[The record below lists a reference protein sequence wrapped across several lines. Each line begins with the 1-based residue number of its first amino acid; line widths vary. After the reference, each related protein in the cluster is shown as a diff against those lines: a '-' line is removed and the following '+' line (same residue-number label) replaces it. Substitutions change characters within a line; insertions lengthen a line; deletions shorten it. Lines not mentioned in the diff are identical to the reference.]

1 MAKVKRTRPAGRG
14 TALIPIERV
23 ERSILMIR
31 GQKVLLDLDLSELYG
46 VPVRQLN
53 QAVKRNI
60 HRFPADFMFQ
70 LTLSEA
76 ISLKSQ
82 SVISKKGRG
91 GRRHTPYAFT
101 ELGVAMLSSV
111 LNSERAV
118 QMNIFIMRAF
128 VKLRQIISGNKD
140 IANKVNKLELD
151 QMKQELVLA
160 EVYSVVRKF
169 MDAPMPAKEKI
180 GFDTSGR

>member
-1 MAKVKRTRPAGRG
+1 
-14 TALIPIERV
+14 
-23 ERSILMIR
+23 
-31 GQKVLLDLDLSELYG
+31 
-46 VPVRQLN
+46 
-53 QAVKRNI
+53 
-60 HRFPADFMFQ
+60 
-70 LTLSEA
+70 
-76 ISLKSQ
+76 
-82 SVISKKGRG
+82 
-91 GRRHTPYAFT
+91 
-101 ELGVAMLSSV
+101 
-111 LNSERAV
+111 
-118 QMNIFIMRAF
+118 MRAF